1 MGEIGWIFTLLSGLD
16 VLGTFVV
23 LIAAAYTAFQ
33 LSKAKQGALGGWL
46 LVLARVGVWLAALAF
61 LGLDLLV
68 GSAVG
73 FLGIEAWNAVFL
85 VLRSLIL
92 LCYLLTIV
100 AFLLMRPS
108 KEVAHG

>member
-1 MGEIGWIFTLLSGLD
+1 MDEIRWMFTLFSGLD

-46 LVLARVGVWLAALAF
+46 LVLARAGIWLAALAF
-61 LGLDLLV
+61 LGLGLLGGV
-68 GSAVG
+68 LGSVG
-73 FLGIEAWNAVFL
+73 FEAMHAASL
-85 VLRSLIL
+85 ALRSLIL
-92 LCYLLTIV
+92 LCYLLTII
-100 AFLLMRPS
+100 ALLLMRPS